1 MEEEKLRECHQVI
14 SGYWQLFKTLSKDCK
29 DVPNKEEYIHKV
41 FKAFGDECHKYE
53 NSEIYPFAI
62 HYSHALIDQLE
73 RSLYPGKPRPEVT
86 RSTQRMNYADFVEY
100 MKNPTPGDMVTV
112 IDDNDGILSRI
123 KVRTVID
130 R

>member
-1 MEEEKLRECHQVI
+1 MINQDELSQYQKCSSNL
-14 SGYWQLFKTLSKDCK
+14 WMLFKDFVTEEHK
-29 DVPNKEEYIHKV
+29 NKEAAIDHIIE
-41 FKAFGDECHKYE
+41 AFRLQCDQYE
-53 NSEIYPFAI
+53 NTRVHSYAIQSAHGYITEI
-62 HYSHALIDQLE
+62 E
-73 RSLYPGKPRPEVT
+73 RILYPGKPRPEVT

-130 R
+130 K

>member
-1 MEEEKLRECHQVI
+1 MINQDELLLYQKCSSDL
-14 SGYWQLFKTLSKDCK
+14 WKLFKDLSTSEYK
-29 DVPNKEEYIHKV
+29 NKERAMDSIFESFRLQVKQYEGQRVHSYAVQNAHVYIT
-41 FKAFGDECHKYE
+41 E
-53 NSEIYPFAI
+53 
-62 HYSHALIDQLE
+62 LE
-73 RSLYPGKPRPEVT
+73 RLLYPGKPRPEVT
-86 RSTQRMNYADFVEY
+86 RSTQRMNYAEFVEY

>member
-1 MEEEKLRECHQVI
+1 MIDI
-14 SGYWQLFKTLSKDCK
+14 SSIAKCSNNIWHVFKDLCVSDYT
-29 DVPNKEEYIHKV
+29 NKEKFMEWSMNALKSV
-41 FKAFGDECHKYE
+41 VNQYE
-53 NSEIYPFAI
+53 DSELYPFAVA
-62 HYSHALIDQLE
+62 YGHALVDQIE
-73 RSLYPGKPRPEVT
+73 RMLYPGKPRPEVT
-86 RSTQRMNYADFVEY
+86 QSTQRMNYADFVEY

>member
-1 MEEEKLRECHQVI
+1 MINQDELLLYQKCSSDL
-14 SGYWQLFKTLSKDCK
+14 WKLFKDLSTSEYK
-29 DVPNKEEYIHKV
+29 NKERAMDSIFESFRLQVKQYEGQRVYSYAVRNAHVYI
-41 FKAFGDECHKYE
+41 DE
-53 NSEIYPFAI
+53 
-62 HYSHALIDQLE
+62 LE
-73 RSLYPGKPRPEVT
+73 RLLYPGKPRPEVT

-130 R
+130 K